1 MTLTNSTDRKSSLLR
16 RAGVVTLAAAAA
28 AAGFAGPAT
37 ALPTD
42 PEVQFTPTISRTP
55 GANCAAIINAWTVPQ
70 PQSGQFGVKVE
81 ITQTG
86 DSCQLYRIAVR
97 WRNLDT
103 GYSDGQSHAVE
114 NGELRH
120 APDGVI
126 TGMGMGP
133 GAGRVEAWIVTTD
146 DSLPQHQELEHI
158 SGRATFTLG

>member
-1 MTLTNSTDRKSSLLR
+1 MKSTVRKSSLR
-16 RAGVVTLAAAAA
+16 RAGIATMAATAALI
-28 AAGFAGPAT
+28 GFSGPAA

-42 PEVQFTPTISRTP
+42 PTVQFTPTISRTP
-55 GANCAAIINAWTVPQ
+55 GANCAAILNAWTVPQ
-70 PQSGQFGVKVE
+70 PKSGEFGVKVK

-86 DSCQLYRIAVR
+86 DFCQTYRVAVN

-103 GYSDGQSHAVE
+103 GRTNGQSHRVV
-114 NGELRH
+114 NGELEH

-146 DSLPQHQELEHI
+146 ETLPEHQELEHI
-158 SGRATFTLG
+158 SGRASFTLG